1 MSRSQDGIRHAK
13 THSWKTTPHGGHF
26 SLLRRGMSLLVLG
39 LIIVFAP
46 VLLHAEG
53 ISPRIESAL
62 KQRGDLTLRETSLPH
77 ALQTIS
83 EIWNI
88 NVVLGSKVEGT
99 INGTFRDAPLY
110 DILDSLLLLNGYG
123 YRPVGDSLVIVP
135 LSELGTSNPMFRSET
150 IPLEHA
156 SAVEIIPAMES
167 LKSRGGSIQAIA
179 SANSLT
185 VVDYPDHLEMIRN
198 AVKNI
203 DQVAAGSGAAPGT
216 RIITD
221 VLNYRPEYIDA
232 KSLLEAIQSLISA
245 DGRAAIVEAENQV
258 VVIDRP
264 ENLRM
269 IEAML
274 QRLDIPKPQV
284 RITALIYDIDLDDME
299 SLGVDWSTVFKGRTN
314 AEGVSQN
321 VFGLESAIAIP
332 AAAGDPTG
340 VMTFQTLNGSFDLAA
355 VVDAV
360 RQMDDSRLLAD
371 PNVVVVNREKA
382 MIQIVTEIPYQQ
394 LTQTSAGGDIG
405 TTAFRE
411 AGVMLTVTPRIAA
424 DGTIEMDVVPSFSRL
439 TGYSEGPNPQP
450 IIDKRETSTTV
461 RVADGQVLV
470 IGGLRQ
476 RVDISNDNGIPYL
489 KDIKYVGK
497 LFRYRQTQVRESEL
511 VVFLRTEILPC
522 PAAAMNCRHTD
533 AYEESFTKLDAIP
546 VASQYPWPKMSP
558 PPPGK
563 RSTSFGPDPRR
574 NLPAQGGAPGMEGYP
589 SSPQWVPNEPI
600 QTPEHSEPMV
610 RESHVIRRFP
620 MVR

>member
-1 MSRSQDGIRHAK
+1 MSGSQDGIRHATTHTTK
-13 THSWKTTPHGGHF
+13 TKQSSSRRSALRAVAV
-26 SLLRRGMSLLVLG
+26 SLVWG
-39 LIIVFAP
+39 LFLALASSVTF
-46 VLLHAEG
+46 AEG

-88 NVVLGSKVEGT
+88 NVVLGSNVEGT

-110 DILDSLLLLNGYG
+110 DILDSILLLNGYG

-135 LSELGTSNPMFRSET
+135 QAELGSTNPMFRSET

-156 SAVEIIPAMES
+156 SAVEIIPAIES
-167 LKSRGGSIQAIA
+167 LRSRGGSIKAIA

-185 VVDYPDHLEMIRN
+185 VVDYPNHVEMIRT
-198 AVKNI
+198 AVTKI

-216 RIITD
+216 RVITD

-245 DGRAAIVEAENQV
+245 DGRAAVVESENQV

-269 IEAML
+269 IEGML

-284 RITALIYDIDLDDME
+284 RITALIYDIDMDDME
-299 SLGVDWSTVFKGRTN
+299 SLGVDWSGAFKGRSN
-314 AEGVSQN
+314 ADGSNPQN
-321 VFGLESAIAIP
+321 LFGLDSAIAIP

-340 VMTFQTLNGSFDLAA
+340 VMTFQTLNRNFDLTAIVA
-355 VVDAV
+355 AV

-371 PNVVVVNREKA
+371 PNVVVVNREQA

-489 KDIKYVGK
+489 KDIKYIGK

-511 VVFLRTEILPC
+511 VVFLKTEILPC
-522 PAAAMNCRHTD
+522 PAAPMDCRHSD
-533 AYEESFTKLDAIP
+533 AYAEGFTKLDAIP
-546 VASQYPWPKMSP
+546 QASQYPWPKLSP
-558 PPPGK
+558 PPPGE
-563 RSTSFGPDPRR
+563 RPTAFGPDPRR
-574 NLPAQGGAPGMEGYP
+574 GMSPDAQVPAMEG
-589 SSPQWVPNEPI
+589 SPQWMQHEVIEPPANAEPI
-600 QTPEHSEPMV
+600 